1 MGDMVQRWVAS
12 ATPDQ
17 LRAKLA
23 EYDEA
28 AGKWSDRDNETI
40 SRLRAAIR
48 AELDERGETHV

>member
-1 MGDMVQRWVAS
+1 MGDMVQRWVAA

-28 AGKWSDRDNETI
+28 AGKWSDRDNEAI
-40 SRLRAAIR
+40 SKLRAASR
-48 AELDERGETHV
+48 AELERRGEKT

>member
-1 MGDMVQRWVAS
+1 MSDMVQRWVAQ

-48 AELDERGETHV
+48 AELTERGEAHA